1 MARLSLWQDGR
12 HSNDYK
18 FMDRR
23 ISEMFT
29 IGGTGILCHKYLGP
43 VTQGTQ
49 ITTTAASTVVSNT
62 LTVNDTGNVNIGD
75 TITCTN
81 VPTNATVI
89 AKDATTIRLSANIT
103 ANIASGTTVGVSTS
117 AAQPS
122 YTNTSEQNIQ
132 DLLWMENRDRK
143 YDTSVY
149 TMRGIYQRQDQ
160 DFDLSQ
166 FGLFLATGT
175 IFMVFHLRDMVDLI
189 GRKLMNGDVLELQHL
204 TDYDAL
210 NQDVPAALKRYYVV
224 GDSSFAS
231 EGFTPTW
238 WPHLWRVKLNPLVD
252 SQEYKDILNNIK
264 AGNSTTTIG
273 QILSTYDSTI
283 KVNDAIIKEGE
294 ANVPYSGYD
303 TSSLYVKPL
312 SPDGGIPS
320 QPEKTADDANDTA
333 DEIKDTADEGPLTA
347 AAVPYAYLSGTAT
360 APNDAA
366 MGAGIQ
372 FPQNALSGDY
382 FLRTDYLPNR
392 VFRFDGKRWV
402 TINDVQRTSLTQGAN
417 NQTQL
422 GTFVNASGSFT
433 NSDGATVNVKQSLSK
448 ALTPKADN

>member
-18 FMDRR
+18 FFDRR

-43 VTQGTQ
+43 LAQGTF
-49 ITTTAASTVVSNT
+49 ITTTASSTVVSNT
-62 LTVNDTGNVNIGD
+62 LTVSDTANINIGD

-81 VPTNATVI
+81 VPSNASVI

-103 ANIASGTTVGVSTS
+103 ANVASGTTVGISTN

-122 YTNTSEQNIQ
+122 YTNQSEKNIQ
-132 DLLWMENRDRK
+132 DLLWLENRDRK

-149 TMRGIYQRQDQ
+149 KMRGIYQRQDQ

-166 FGLFLATGT
+166 FGLFLQTGT

-210 NQDVPAALKRYYVV
+210 DQDVPAALKRYYVV
-224 GDSSFAS
+224 GDASFAS

-252 SQEYKDILNNIK
+252 SQEYKDILNNIM
-264 AGNSTTTIG
+264 AGSSNTPIG
-273 QILSTYDSTI
+273 QILSTYNKDI
-283 KVNDAIIKEGE
+283 QVNDAVIAEGE
-294 ANVPYSGYD
+294 ANVPLSGYD
-303 TSSLYVKPL
+303 TSSLYVEARL
-312 SPDGGIPS
+312 PDGSIPS
-320 QPEKTADDANDTA
+320 QPALTADDSYDTA
-333 DEIKDTADEGPLTA
+333 DDVADTADEGQLT
-347 AAVPYAYLSGTAT
+347 PEGKIYAYLSGTAT
-360 APNDAA
+360 APNDLA
-366 MGAGIQ
+366 MGMGIQ
-372 FPQNALSGDY
+372 FPGNPLSGDY

-402 TINDVQRTSLTQGAN
+402 TINDVQRTSLTQGQN

-433 NSDGATVNVKQSLSK
+433 SADGRQIPVKQSLSN